1 MAAHSFPRKELP
13 RLSLDSP
20 VSSLPRCSG
29 PDARR
34 LQRLGVR
41 TARDLLLYLPFGW
54 EDFGEGLAISELL
67 PGQRATVVGTI
78 ATIAAKRTPR
88 RGMQLTEARLV
99 DDEGAAM
106 NVVWFN

>member
-1 MAAHSFPRKELP
+1 MIRRPPRSTLFPYTTLFR
-13 RLSLDSP
+13 S
-20 VSSLPRCSG
+20 
-29 PDARR
+29 
-34 LQRLGVR
+34 
-41 TARDLLLYLPFGW
+41 LYLPFGW

-106 NVVWFN
+106 NVVWFNQPYLARQLRAGDRVAVAGIV